1 MSTKLCF
8 AENTIKI
15 VFSAEHSF
23 CASQIVKPLFEGK
36 PKWHF
41 CNQKCHF
48 GFSPVPAETP
58 IFVVFG
64 DFEWAPK
71 KDHFAKQIVATKMHT
86 FFDLPNTN
94 SVCLFSKTWHFYKKG
109 PFLFTTTPPQNTIFL
124 GFFWNVRFPVF
135 FSCFLFFLSPT

>member
-23 CASQIVKPLFEGK
+23 LGITDSKAPFRGK
-36 PKWHF
+36 TKNGTF
-41 CNQKCHF
+41 ATKSAIL

-71 KDHFAKQIVATKMHT
+71 SAPF
-86 FFDLPNTN
+86 P
-94 SVCLFSKTWHFYKKG
+94 KTDSCNENAH
-109 PFLFTTTPPQNTIFL
+109 
-124 GFFWNVRFPVF
+124 FFWP
-135 FSCFLFFLSPT
+135 SEHK